1 MTPVMTPV
9 GSLVERASA
18 QPKRLLVPH
27 GMLVNHDGLGLGLG
41 LGLHEHPPKGER
53 EGDDRDD

>member
-1 MTPVMTPV
+1 MTPV
-9 GSLVERASA
+9 GTPVGTPVSRVTKPQRAGV
-18 QPKRLLVPH
+18 VPI
-27 GMLVNHDGLGLGLG
+27 GLLVNHNRLGLG

>member
-9 GSLVERASA
+9 GSLIERAAA

-27 GMLVNHDGLGLGLG
+27 GVLVNHDGLGLGF
-41 LGLHEHPPKGER
+41 GLHEHPPKGEH

>member
-1 MTPVMTPV
+1 VVATVATVTMATVRWVTKPQWA
-9 GSLVERASA
+9 RII
-18 QPKRLLVPH
+18 PH
-27 GMLVNHDGLGLGLG
+27 GLLVNHDGLG

>member
-27 GMLVNHDGLGLGLG
+27 GMLDDGLGLGLG